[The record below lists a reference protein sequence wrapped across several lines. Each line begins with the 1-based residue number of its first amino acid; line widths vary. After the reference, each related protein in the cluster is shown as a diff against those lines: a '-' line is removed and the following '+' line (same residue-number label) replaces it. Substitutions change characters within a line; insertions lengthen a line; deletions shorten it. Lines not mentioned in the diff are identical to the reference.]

1 MGKITIIFGVQNNF
15 MRLFQIGDRVEVL
28 DEKLSGEVVAVSNSE
43 ITIESE
49 DGFMMK
55 YTPKELVKISESN
68 TIRVTNFEVAQI
80 KAEKEN
86 TTRKNKQIVK
96 PKERNAPKMEVDL
109 HINQL
114 IKSPKGMS
122 NHEILNLQMETA
134 KRQLEFAMRKRI
146 QKVVF
151 IHGVGEGTLKE
162 ELKFLF
168 GRYDNLKYYDADYQK
183 YGIGATEVYIYL
195 SK

>member
-1 MGKITIIFGVQNNF
+1 MG
-15 MRLFQIGDRVEVL
+15 LFQIGDSVEVL

-55 YTPKELVKISESN
+55 YAPNELVKISESN

-86 TTRKNKQIVK
+86 TKRKNKQIVK
-96 PKERNAPKMEVDL
+96 SKERNAPKMEVDL

-114 IKSPKGMS
+114 VKSPKGMS

-151 IHGVGEGTLKE
+151 IHGVGEGVLKE
-162 ELKFLF
+162 ELNFLF

-183 YGIGATEVYIYL
+183 YGIGATEIYIYL

>member
-1 MGKITIIFGVQNNF
+1 MG
-15 MRLFQIGDRVEVL
+15 LFQIGDSVEVL
-28 DEKLSGEVVAVSNSE
+28 DEKLSGEVVAVSNTE

-55 YTPKELVKISESN
+55 YAPNELVKISEAN
-68 TIRVTNFEVAQI
+68 TIKVTNYEVAQI
-80 KAEKEN
+80 KAEKEH
-86 TTRKNKQIVK
+86 TRKKNKPILK

-114 IKSPKGMS
+114 VKSAKGMG

-151 IHGVGEGTLKE
+151 IHGVGEGVLKE
-162 ELKFLF
+162 ELNFLF
-168 GRYDNLKYYDADYQK
+168 GRYDNIKYYDADYQK
-183 YGIGATEVYIYL
+183 YGIGATEVYIFL